1 MLPLTSKL
9 WLLYKNTWIYIYKI
23 LIWNYYLLRYFLL
36 YLCPSKYQLFLQ
48 KTIFFTCKIS
58 KFARLL
64 VKRKQTNKQTLQRRI
79 LKHEGQSQEM
89 RTFGWWYSTSWV
101 KTMLSS
107 SSTSPCH
114 ACNEYIGSP
123 FRSCSL
129 RGKKKNSPTSLYTL
143 NIKQDQVNRRI
154 YTAELVC
161 FYWEFFPETAS
172 LSCRESNWEL
182 SPSLTPLAATFICS
196 LVGKFC

>member
-23 LIWNYYLLRYFLL
+23 LIWNYYLLRYFWL

-58 KFARLL
+58 KFPRLL
-64 VKRKQTNKQTLQRRI
+64 VKIKKKKHSREEFWSTKPSLKKWGPSDDDIQLREWKPCFLAHPHPHVMPVMNI
-79 LKHEGQSQEM
+79 LGL
-89 RTFGWWYSTSWV
+89 
-101 KTMLSS
+101 LSG
-107 SSTSPCH
+107 PVLWG
-114 ACNEYIGSP
+114 E
-123 FRSCSL
+123 
-129 RGKKKNSPTSLYTL
+129 KKKNSPTSLYTL

>member
-89 RTFGWWYSTSWV
+89 RTFGWWNSTSWV

-107 SSTSPCH
+107 SSTSPHH
-114 ACNEYIGSP
+114 ACKWIYWVSFQVLFSE
-123 FRSCSL
+123 
-129 RGKKKNSPTSLYTL
+129 GKKKTLLQVYIHWILNRIKSTGEFTQQSWYVFIENFSLRL
-143 NIKQDQVNRRI
+143 
-154 YTAELVC
+154 L
-161 FYWEFFPETAS
+161 
-172 LSCRESNWEL
+172 L
-182 SPSLTPLAATFICS
+182 SPAEKVTENYLPP
-196 LVGKFC
+196 